1 MLEEYFNLIF
11 QNRKN
16 AFCLIKESDYRI
28 ITCNNSFFE
37 FLKNKY
43 SSKNEIINEY
53 YFNLNIHYELD
64 VDKFKKQSKNK
75 NEWQKTIY
83 FIEDKKK
90 VSPYKLKVNN
100 FIFNKERF
108 LIFEIISQKK
118 KKINEAIKE
127 LEIEILQ
134 HLQTQTKL
142 RQTQE
147 FIRSLIDSSLD
158 MIMASDIAE
167 KITQVS
173 PSACNIFGYKREELI
188 GSRIDIL
195 YDNTEDY
202 SFIQKELNSK
212 GYYIGEVTNKRK
224 NGDIFT
230 AYLTASP
237 IRNETGELLGYMG
250 ISRDITEIKKAEI
263 ALKQSEERYR
273 LLVENSTDIIYKTD
287 KKGYYK
293 FVNQAFIKTTKY
305 NNNEI
310 LSMNCMDLVPKEY
323 RKKVRSFYLNQMDKR
338 KAIEQFEVP
347 VITKDKKIIW
357 VNQLSR
363 LEKNDNGKISGF
375 TFTARDVTEK
385 REAEIALKSSEERYR
400 GLFYNLT
407 DAIILVNEKND
418 ILDMN
423 PASYKLF
430 GLNNKSKKELN
441 LYDFISK
448 NDIPNAK
455 TKSKELREKGEVK
468 NFEVN
473 IIDAKGKHKI
483 VELSS
488 NAVYIEG
495 KFKGSRD
502 ILRDITEKKITNN
515 ELVQSL
521 KEKEVLLK
529 EVHHRVKNNLQV
541 ISSILNL
548 QSTYINDEKTLS
560 ILRESQ
566 NRVKSMSF
574 IHESLYRTKDFNSI
588 DFSEYIERLSKNM
601 VYSYQYSKNR
611 ILLKLDI
618 DKVFLSLDISIPCGL
633 IINEL
638 LSNALKYAF
647 PENKK
652 GKILISVKEAKKARI
667 EIKVEDNGVGFPKD
681 IDIKKGESL
690 GMLLVNTLVEQIDGN
705 IKVRSKEGTKYL
717 ITFDR

>member
-195 YDNTEDY
+195 YNSAEDY

>member
-43 SSKNEIINEY
+43 SSKNEIIKEY

-83 FIEDKKK
+83 FIKDKKK

-224 NGDIFT
+224 NGDVFT

-310 LSMNCMDLVPKEY
+310 LSMNCMDLVPKEH
-323 RKKVRSFYLNQMDKR
+323 REKVRSFYLNQIDKR
-338 KAIEQFEVP
+338 KSIEQFEVP

-363 LEKNDNGKISGF
+363 VEKNDDGKISGF

-448 NDIPNAK
+448 KDIPNAK
-455 TKSKELREKGEVK
+455 TKSKQLRENGEVK

-473 IIDAKGKHKI
+473 IIDAKGKHKT

-488 NAVYIEG
+488 NAVYVEG

-574 IHESLYRTKDFNSI
+574 IHESLYRTKDFNNI

-652 GKILISVKEAKKARI
+652 GKILISVKEAKKTRI
-667 EIKVEDNGVGFPKD
+667 EIKVEDDGVGFPKD

>member
-43 SSKNEIINEY
+43 SSKNEIIKEY

-224 NGDIFT
+224 NGDVFT

-310 LSMNCMDLVPKEY
+310 LSMNCMDLVPKEH
-323 RKKVRSFYLNQMDKR
+323 REKVRSFYLNQIDKR
-338 KAIEQFEVP
+338 KSIEQFEVP

-363 LEKNDNGKISGF
+363 VEKNDDGKISGF

-448 NDIPNAK
+448 KDIPNAK
-455 TKSKELREKGEVK
+455 TKSKQLRENGEVK

-473 IIDAKGKHKI
+473 IIDAKGKHKT

-488 NAVYIEG
+488 NAVYVEG

-574 IHESLYRTKDFNSI
+574 IHESLYRTKDFNNI

-652 GKILISVKEAKKARI
+652 GKILISVKEAKKTRI
-667 EIKVEDNGVGFPKD
+667 EIKVEDDGVGFPKD

>member
-1 MLEEYFNLIF
+1 
-11 QNRKN
+11 
-16 AFCLIKESDYRI
+16 
-28 ITCNNSFFE
+28 
-37 FLKNKY
+37 
-43 SSKNEIINEY
+43 
-53 YFNLNIHYELD
+53 
-64 VDKFKKQSKNK
+64 
-75 NEWQKTIY
+75 
-83 FIEDKKK
+83 
-90 VSPYKLKVNN
+90 
-100 FIFNKERF
+100 
-108 LIFEIISQKK
+108 
-118 KKINEAIKE
+118 
-127 LEIEILQ
+127 
-134 HLQTQTKL
+134 
-142 RQTQE
+142 
-147 FIRSLIDSSLD
+147 
-158 MIMASDIAE
+158 
-167 KITQVS
+167 
-173 PSACNIFGYKREELI
+173 
-188 GSRIDIL
+188 
-195 YDNTEDY
+195 
-202 SFIQKELNSK
+202 
-212 GYYIGEVTNKRK
+212 
-224 NGDIFT
+224 
-230 AYLTASP
+230 
-237 IRNETGELLGYMG
+237 
-250 ISRDITEIKKAEI
+250 
-263 ALKQSEERYR
+263 
-273 LLVENSTDIIYKTD
+273 
-287 KKGYYK
+287 
-293 FVNQAFIKTTKY
+293 
-305 NNNEI
+305 
-310 LSMNCMDLVPKEY
+310 
-323 RKKVRSFYLNQMDKR
+323 
-338 KAIEQFEVP
+338 
-347 VITKDKKIIW
+347 
-357 VNQLSR
+357 
-363 LEKNDNGKISGF
+363 
-375 TFTARDVTEK
+375 
-385 REAEIALKSSEERYR
+385 
-400 GLFYNLT
+400 
-407 DAIILVNEKND
+407 
-418 ILDMN
+418 MN

-455 TKSKELREKGEVK
+455 TKSKELRENGEVK

-473 IIDAKGKHKI
+473 IIDAKGKHKT

-574 IHESLYRTKDFNSI
+574 IHESLYRTKDFNNI

-652 GKILISVKEAKKARI
+652 GKILISVKEAKKGKI
-667 EIKVEDNGVGFPKD
+667 EIKVEDDGIGFPKD

>member
-1 MLEEYFNLIF
+1 MLEEYFNLLF
-11 QNRKN
+11 KNRKN

-28 ITCNNSFFE
+28 ISCNNSFFK

-43 SSKNEIINEY
+43 SSKNEILNEY

-83 FIEDKKK
+83 FIEDTKK
-90 VSPYKLKVNN
+90 VSPFKLKVNN
-100 FIFNKERF
+100 FIYNNERF

-195 YDNTEDY
+195 YNSAEDY